1 MIYSRKL
8 IRWTKLVKMLAR
20 VLHRRQAW
28 GQQAQVTGEP
38 TGCFRTCSHALGSG
52 GIHPARRLKGGSF
65 RLGAKRILFLD
76 LKIGLNDRKYTTGYI
91 TWMVGESEVM
101 RMRV

>member
-1 MIYSRKL
+1 MF
-8 IRWTKLVKMLAR
+8 AR
-20 VLHRRQAW
+20 ALHRQQACRQR
-28 GQQAQVTGEP
+28 AQVTGEP
-38 TGCFRTCSHALGSG
+38 VGCFRTCSHALGSG

-76 LKIGLNDRKYTTGYI
+76 LKIGLNDRKEYI
-91 TWMVGESEVM
+91 TWIVGVSEVM

>member
-1 MIYSRKL
+1 M
-8 IRWTKLVKMLAR
+8 
-20 VLHRRQAW
+20 
-28 GQQAQVTGEP
+28 TGEP

-76 LKIGLNDRKYTTGYI
+76 LKIGLNDRKEYI
-91 TWMVGESEVM
+91 TWIVGVSEVM

>member
-8 IRWTKLVKMLAR
+8 IRLTKLFKMLAR
-20 VLHRRQAW
+20 ALHRQQACRQR
-28 GQQAQVTGEP
+28 AQVTGEP
-38 TGCFRTCSHALGSG
+38 AGCFRTCSHALGSG
-52 GIHPARRLKGGSF
+52 GTHPARRRIGGSF

-76 LKIGLNDRKYTTGYI
+76 LKIGLNDRKEYI
-91 TWMVGESEVM
+91 TWIVGVSEVM